1 LQIFKKMLMLH
12 TAGGKIA
19 GWCGLN
25 DGPNGA
31 AVFVEVHGAPQG
43 RLEAVLFTKA
53 GEHAL
58 GTMEAAGR
66 SAKGNWRYAGKTE
79 EIEGIRLADPAAQY
93 VARGGMAPA
102 LTRPVAKADKGAP
115 KEPEAVPIPVVP
127 EPAEKRFVMKTEGAP
142 AREVIAREA
151 RAPSPED
158 RAPAPLAAAALPE
171 AIALPE
177 TIATVP
183 APGTAPAEAAPPPAP
198 TVPAEAALPPTPIVP
213 AEAALP
219 SAAPEEA
226 EPLAEFDENNVEGAL
241 LARTEM
247 RLYDGGREGS
257 GQDSRPAEKTPPYA
271 HEKGDKSNAR
281 GTESAKRPARAGNA
295 TAPSWT
301 DAPLPLMEMPDGLEA
316 EPEAETAHE
325 TDGEAGER
333 DARIKTLLESAMEPA
348 GEEAPPEL
356 PNDKEAPEPKKKTP
370 DLIEVLSL
378 SDVPRSGAEESALGE
393 GSGKKGVLGKG
404 AWWRV
409 EQPGVDGWHYLAG
422 ELTAKNG
429 ARVRAIAL
437 EAECDHLPD
446 HLRGWAQK
454 VDDYFVVLIDAKTGA
469 VLPDDAC

>member
-12 TAGGKIA
+12 TKGGKIA

-25 DGPNGA
+25 DGPNGV
-31 AVFVEVHGAPQG
+31 AVLVEVHGAPQG
-43 RLEAVLFTKA
+43 RLEAVLFTKT

-66 SAKGNWRYAGKTE
+66 SAKGNWRYTGKTG
-79 EIEGIRLADPAAQY
+79 EIEGIRIADPAAQY

-102 LTRPVAKADKGAP
+102 RARPAAKADEGAP
-115 KEPEAVPIPVVP
+115 KEPKAVPIPVVP
-127 EPAEKRFVMKTEGAP
+127 EPAEKRLVTKTETTP

-158 RAPAPLAAAALPE
+158 RAPVPPAAAALPE
-171 AIALPE
+171 PIALPE
-177 TIATVP
+177 TA
-183 APGTAPAEAAPPPAP
+183 
-198 TVPAEAALPPTPIVP
+198 PAEAALPPASTVP
-213 AEAALP
+213 SEAALP
-219 SAAPEEA
+219 SAAPE
-226 EPLAEFDENNVEGAL
+226 PLAVYDENNVDSAF

-247 RLYDGGREGS
+247 RLYDGGRGS
-257 GQDSRPAEKTPPYA
+257 GRQSRPAEKTSPSA
-271 HEKGDKSNAR
+271 AVTGGKTNAR
-281 GTESAKRPARAGNA
+281 GTESAKRPPRAANA
-295 TAPSWT
+295 AAPSWT
-301 DAPLPLMEMPDGLEA
+301 DAPLPLMEIPDGLEA
-316 EPEAETAHE
+316 EPEAAAAHE

-356 PNDKEAPEPKKKTP
+356 PNDKEAPEPKKKAP

-393 GSGKKGVLGKG
+393 GSGKEGVLGKG

-437 EAECDHLPD
+437 EAECDRLPE